1 MNAIVDNLT
10 LLDLEQS
17 ERNGAYTYA
26 DYISWKFSETL
37 ELIKGKIYRM
47 AAPSRRHQVVS
58 RQLSGYLF
66 LHFLDKCDCQ
76 MFSAPFDVR
85 LYDKRKPLKANQSI
99 HTVIQPDLC
108 VVCDPTKLDNAG
120 CEGAPDWIIEILS
133 SGNCKHEMRHKHQ
146 LYEESGVQEYW
157 IADYDR
163 KMMIQFVLQPNQK
176 YGAAQFFFHDESI
189 SPMLFPDLTLD
200 LAKIFID

>member
-1 MNAIVDNLT
+1 MDVTFENAT

-17 ERNGAYTYA
+17 ERNGSYTYA

-66 LHFLDKCDCQ
+66 LHFLNKCDCQ

-85 LYDKRKPLKANQSI
+85 MYDRRKSLKANQTI

-108 VVCDPTKLDNAG
+108 VVCDPAKLDNAG
-120 CEGAPDWIIEILS
+120 CDGAPDWIIEILS
-133 SGNCKHEMRHKHQ
+133 SGNSKQEMRHKHQ
-146 LYEESGVQEYW
+146 LYEENGVQEYW

-176 YGAAQFFFHDESI
+176 YGAAQFFFHDESM
-189 SPMLFPDLTLD
+189 SPALFPDLTLD